1 RWSGVVLSGTPS
13 NHAWVMGA
21 PESFDDVGDLA
32 SKATDAVRNGH
43 RVVFVGRSRPLSF
56 SGVDRTAPPPSDP
69 AGLVVLDDRVRP
81 GASDTLGYFADQN
94 VVLKLLSG
102 DNPETVRAI
111 AERAG
116 LEAASWTTG
125 AEIAGLSTEGLAKA
139 VDEHQIFGRV
149 SPQQK
154 RDLVDSLRAQG
165 HHVAMTGD
173 GVNDVLALRT
183 ADLGIAL
190 QEGTAAAQAVSSLV
204 MLEGAFLSL
213 PETVEE
219 GRRIGHR
226 ITAVARLFLLKT
238 FYSALITAAVT
249 AIAVFAAAEPDY
261 PFRPRN
267 LSMMATFS
275 IGVP

>member
-43 RVVFVGRSRPLSF
+43 RVVFVGRSRPHF
-56 SGVDRTAPPPSDP
+56 CSGVVRPAPAPSDP
-69 AGLVVLDDRVRP
+69 AGLVVVDDRVRP

-165 HHVAMTGD
+165 HHVALTGD
-173 GVNDVLALRT
+173 GGNAVLAPRPAT
-183 ADLGIAL
+183 PGSAL
-190 QEGTAAAQAVSSLV
+190 QGGQAAAQACRSL
-204 MLEGAFLSL
+204 
-213 PETVEE
+213 
-219 GRRIGHR
+219 GRPG
-226 ITAVARLFLLKT
+226 
-238 FYSALITAAVT
+238 
-249 AIAVFAAAEPDY
+249 
-261 PFRPRN
+261 
-267 LSMMATFS
+267 
-275 IGVP
+275 